1 MSCAGLRQLNEPH
14 SSRATSTTAPPHL
27 ENRIDR
33 EDDGRIEV
41 VMKEKDID
49 LSNEVDRFI
58 RVVIDKVEQGSAS
71 ASEVTTLPEMVK
83 IRIEFL

>member
-1 MSCAGLRQLNEPH
+1 
-14 SSRATSTTAPPHL
+14 
-27 ENRIDR
+27 
-33 EDDGRIEV
+33 
-41 VMKEKDID
+41 MKEKDID

-58 RVVIDKVEQGSAS
+58 RAVIDKVEQGSAS

>member
-1 MSCAGLRQLNEPH
+1 MLAFQNFALAHL

-49 LSNEVDRFI
+49 LSNEVERFI

-71 ASEVTTLPEMVK
+71 ASEVAALPEMVK
-83 IRIEFL
+83 IKIEYL